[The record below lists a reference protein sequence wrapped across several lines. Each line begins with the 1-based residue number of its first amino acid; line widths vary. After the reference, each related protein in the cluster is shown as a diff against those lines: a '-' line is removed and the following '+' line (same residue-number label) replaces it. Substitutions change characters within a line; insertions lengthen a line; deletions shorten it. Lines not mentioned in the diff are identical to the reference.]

1 MKHKAESNL
10 STQDR
15 ILEAAGEVFAENG
28 FRCATI
34 RMICERARVNVAA
47 INYHFHSKEELYADV
62 LKYWHEFAIKKYPPL
77 LGVGENAPPEEQLRA
92 FIRSLL
98 FRVLDKGKPSWFGRV
113 MAREMTEPT
122 RAFDHMVNEVM
133 RPLNKLLATIIEK
146 IVGTPVS
153 EEAIRMCCASI
164 LSQCYYYYN
173 TRVIAPLFQKDMSE
187 PDQIER
193 IADHILRFSLKGLEH
208 YSVSAPMKGRKEE
221 YSLSR
226 RDAAD

>member
-10 STQDR
+10 NTQDR

-77 LGVGENAPPEEQLRA
+77 LGVGEHAAPEEQLRA

-122 RAFDHMVNEVM
+122 QAFDRMVNEVM
-133 RPLNKLLATIIEK
+133 RPLDGLLAAIIK
-146 IVGTPVS
+146 RIVGTPVS
-153 EEAIRMCCASI
+153 EEIVRMCCASI
-164 LSQCYYYYN
+164 LSQCFYYYN
-173 TRVIAPLFQKDMSE
+173 TRVIAPLFQRDMSE
-187 PDQIER
+187 PDEIER

-208 YSVSAPMKGRKEE
+208 YSESAQIKGEKEF
-221 YSLSR
+221 SPSR
-226 RDAAD
+226 REAAD